1 MSPVHPFLNRTVAG
15 YRLTEYVGAGGMGE
29 VFKATH
35 VETGR
40 QAAVKVLYRPEFAAR
55 FRNEALVQ
63 ASISHPNI
71 AALYDFSFLDDRPA
85 LVIEWIS
92 GLGLDVMIQRKN
104 RLSNEEATRIIKQ
117 IAKAMAYLHQKG
129 IVHRDLKPSN
139 VQIQPNGQV
148 KLVDFGIAKGQYTPQ
163 LTKVGYAVGT
173 TEFMAPEQFR
183 GSVDAK
189 SDVWALGVMLYEI
202 TTGHLPFNAT
212 NPLLLRQ
219 QIERGQFTRP
229 QLLNPAISPELAAL
243 INQCLSVNS
252 VKRPAANEIEL
263 ILEQPAESGYR
274 IEKAWAQFNLPA
286 VDWSFA
292 FQSFRY
298 WLLAGLAGIGILI
311 LLNSMHT
318 EPEPT
323 NRTVDKPVKPNVQYE
338 QVKVEVLNAD
348 YELELVS
355 PDGSVQSQE
364 PFVVNRKPGQPTPI
378 TIRYRG
384 VEQQYTIPP
393 QVKDIYQCYFDR

>member
-1 MSPVHPFLNRTVAG
+1 
-15 YRLTEYVGAGGMGE
+15 MGE
-29 VFKATH
+29 VFKGTH
-35 VETGR
+35 GETGR
-40 QAAVKVLYRPEFAAR
+40 QAAIKVLYRPEFAAR

-71 AALYDFSFLDDRPA
+71 AALYDFSLLDDRPA
-85 LVIEWIS
+85 LVIEWIN
-92 GLGLDVMIQRKN
+92 GLSLDALIQRKG
-104 RLSNEEATRIIKQ
+104 RLSNEEATRIIRQ
-117 IAKAMAYLHQKG
+117 IANAMAYLHQTG

-148 KLVDFGIAKGQYTPQ
+148 KLVDFGIAKGQYSPQ

-183 GSVDAK
+183 GQVDSK
-189 SDVWALGVMLYEI
+189 SDMWALGVMLYEM
-202 TTGHLPFNAT
+202 TTGHLPFNSA

-219 QIERGQFTRP
+219 QIERAQFTRP
-229 QLLNPAISPELAAL
+229 QLLNPTISPAL
-243 INQCLSVNS
+243 SNLICQCLSVNS
-252 VKRPAANEIEL
+252 AKRPAADTIESL
-263 ILEQPAESGYR
+263 LDHPVESGFML
-274 IEKAWAQFNLPA
+274 EKALAQFSLPP

-292 FQSFRY
+292 SQSFRY
-298 WLLAGLAGIGILI
+298 WLVAIVAGIGLVVW
-311 LLNSMHT
+311 LNSPQN
-318 EPEPT
+318 EPELI
-323 NRTVDKPVKPNVQYE
+323 NRPKDTPVKPPVRYE

-364 PFVVNRKPGQPTPI
+364 PFVVNRTPGQPTPI